1 MTNDC
6 DVPRLLLIFDVQQL
20 IFGVLLRQSDPVLV
34 DKLTMDIEQL
44 VQQLDVERKHRQSL
58 DLQVWRVACDV

>member
-1 MTNDC
+1 MT
-6 DVPRLLLIFDVQQL
+6 VTFHAFFLTFDLRQL
-20 IFGVLLRQSDPVLV
+20 IFAVLLRQNDPVLV

-58 DLQVWRVACDV
+58 DLQV

>member
-1 MTNDC
+1 VIDDC
-6 DVPRLLLIFDVQQL
+6 DVPRCFFTFDHRQL
-20 IFGVLLRQSDPVLV
+20 IFAVLLRQNDPVLV

-58 DLQVWRVACDV
+58 DLQV

>member
-1 MTNDC
+1 MIDDC
-6 DVPRLLLIFDVQQL
+6 DVPRLLFDFLRQL
-20 IFGVLLRQSDPVLV
+20 IFAVLLRQNDPVLV

-58 DLQVWRVACDV
+58 DLQV